1 MHAIGSDYIELTW
14 FVSLSLL
21 QMISRMIAVNFGFLY
36 TLPGRIVFVILLGFM
51 AFLLSVIGKVAMG
64 VLYAV
69 CLFHCFVMWKFP
81 RFEEYLRKKHYFE
94 GRQAE
99 AAKGRRP

>member
-1 MHAIGSDYIELTW
+1 M
-14 FVSLSLL
+14 
-21 QMISRMIAVNFGFLY
+21 
-36 TLPGRIVFVILLGFM
+36 GRLIFVILLGFM
-51 AFLLSVIGKVAMG
+51 AFLLSVLGKIAMA

-69 CLFHCFVMWKFP
+69 MLFQIYVMYKFP

-99 AAKGRRP
+99 NVKGKR